1 MRVESFS
8 KYCSPRYPVPPH
20 PLILSMK
27 RRQLL
32 QAGIATASTLVT
44 VGSHGW
50 LVESAAQGLTTSA
63 LRPKRLIVIFL
74 RGAVDGLNV
83 VIPYQE
89 AAYYQARSTIAIPQ
103 PGKAGGA
110 IDLDGQFGLHPA
122 LAAVMPLWQARSLAF
137 VHSAGS
143 PDPTRSHFEAQAK
156 MESGITDAQKSSDGW
171 MNRLLS
177 SLAGSNPIQAVN
189 VGNTTPRILTGS
201 MPVATLALGKG
212 AYRSQAIDKP
222 QVAAAFDR
230 LYSGKDVT
238 SQTYHEGRLA
248 RQALLTDLDAETKMA
263 NNGAPLPNGFARDAQ
278 RLGQIV
284 RQDGRVALG
293 FMALGGW
300 DTHVNQGASQGQ
312 LARNLTQLGQGLA
325 ALQTTLGATYA
336 ETTIVVMSEFG
347 RTVHENGNGGT
358 DHGHGNVMWVLG
370 GNVQGGKVYG
380 DWRGL
385 AGAQLYQGRDLAV
398 TTDFRD
404 VIATVLER
412 HLQLPDAKLTHI
424 LPGYQPWQK
433 QGSVVN
439 KLIWQ

>member
-1 MRVESFS
+1 
-8 KYCSPRYPVPPH
+8 
-20 PLILSMK
+20 MK

-32 QAGIATASTLVT
+32 QGGMASASTLVT

-50 LVESAAQGLTTSA
+50 FVKTAAQSLMAKPLGA
-63 LRPKRLIVIFL
+63 KRLIVIFL

-83 VIPYQE
+83 VVPYQE
-89 AAYYQARSTIAIPQ
+89 AAYYQARPTIAIPQ

-122 LAAVMPLWQARSLAF
+122 LAALMPLWQSRSLAF

-143 PDPTRSHFEAQAK
+143 PDPTRSHFAAQVQ
-156 MESGITDAQKSSDGW
+156 MESGITAEQKTSDGW

-177 SLAGSNPIQAVN
+177 SLSGSNPIQAVN
-189 VGNTTPRILTGS
+189 VGNTTPQILTGR
-201 MPVATLALGKG
+201 MPVASLALGKG
-212 AYRSQAIDKP
+212 ALRAQAIDRP

-230 LYSGKDVT
+230 LYRGNDAT
-238 SQTYHEGRLA
+238 SQIYREGRMA
-248 RQALLTDLDAETKMA
+248 RQALLSDLDAETKMA

-278 RLGQIV
+278 RLAQIM
-284 RQDGRVALG
+284 RRDGRVALG

-325 ALQTTLGATYA
+325 ALPTALGSTYT

-347 RTVHENGNGGT
+347 RTVQENGNGGT

-370 GNVQGGKVYG
+370 GTVQGGKVYG

-385 AGAQLYQGRDLAV
+385 NAAQLYQGRDLAV

-412 HLQLPDAKLTHI
+412 HLQLPDAKLSHI
-424 LPGYQPWQK
+424 LPGYQPLQK
-433 QGSVVN
+433 Q
-439 KLIWQ
+439 LLL